1 MNSAKKNFVKKSCQ
15 LLGKVVRELRTRRGS
30 FNSNE
35 IKARS
40 NTFFRT
46 FVRPRA
52 KNLPLFPTRSSK
64 KGRHEFFIKLGIRMP
79 DARVFQGEN
88 SLDIEEV
95 GREETAGKVV
105 S

>member
-1 MNSAKKNFVKKSCQ
+1 MNSVKKNFVKKSCQ
-15 LLGKVVRELRTRRGS
+15 LLGKVVRELRRGS

>member
-30 FNSNE
+30 F
-35 IKARS
+35 
-40 NTFFRT
+40 
-46 FVRPRA
+46 
-52 KNLPLFPTRSSK
+52 
-64 KGRHEFFIKLGIRMP
+64 
-79 DARVFQGEN
+79 QGEN

>member
-1 MNSAKKNFVKKSCQ
+1 
-15 LLGKVVRELRTRRGS
+15 
-30 FNSNE
+30 
-35 IKARS
+35 
-40 NTFFRT
+40 
-46 FVRPRA
+46 
-52 KNLPLFPTRSSK
+52 
-64 KGRHEFFIKLGIRMP
+64 MP